1 MSGRCCR
8 FAEYGQHLWATRL
21 ETDYLAAHA
30 GPPPPGPDGVCPYL
44 RDGRC
49 GVRDHRMLGCRVF
62 FCDATYE
69 PGPVYEKYHR
79 RIRELHA
86 RHGIPYDYREFA
98 STPAR
103 IRAGRESTPS
113 AAPPA

>member
-8 FAEYGQHLWATRL
+8 FAEYGQQLWTTRL
-21 ETDYLAAHA
+21 EFDYLVAHA
-30 GPPPPGPDGVCPYL
+30 GPPPAGPPGVCPYL
-44 RDGRC
+44 RGGLC
-49 GVRDHRMLGCRVF
+49 GVRDHRMLGCRVY

-69 PGPVYEKYHR
+69 PGPVYEKYHA

-86 RHGIPYDYREFA
+86 RHGIPYEYAEFGA
-98 STPAR
+98 TTAR
-103 IRAGRESTPS
+103 TRGYPESTPS